1 MSTVTRGT
9 KWKEGEKQNGLKQST
24 DNALEDMLENEKLE
38 GRNQKSVN
46 FFCLLLSYIL
56 SF

>member
-9 KWKEGEKQNGLKQST
+9 KWKEGEKQNGLKQPT

-38 GRNQKSVN
+38 GRN
-46 FFCLLLSYIL
+46 
-56 SF
+56 